1 MCGALCITRKKL
13 TSWKQNDTNRHP
25 GMPEIQDKVDA
36 TDEPTAS
43 LVADNGEM
51 GSRKMDVNLWGQR
64 AKEG

>member
-1 MCGALCITRKKL
+1 
-13 TSWKQNDTNRHP
+13 
-25 GMPEIQDKVDA
+25 MPEIQDKVDA